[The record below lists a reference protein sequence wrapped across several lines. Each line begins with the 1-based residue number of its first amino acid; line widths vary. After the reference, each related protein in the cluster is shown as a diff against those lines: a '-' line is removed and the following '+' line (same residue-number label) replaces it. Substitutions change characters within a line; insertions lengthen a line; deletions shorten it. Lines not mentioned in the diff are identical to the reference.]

1 MSEGQQPLP
10 GSHKGNEEPGPPAGE
25 QNGVTSLSE
34 QPRVPA
40 GEPPDVASASQPP
53 RPQVGAP
60 PEHDE
65 TIVQVLASKILG
77 NWLRNRQQL
86 LVPFTLDLQK
96 LDSAEVDVL
105 MHAMVA
111 AAYASGDLVEK
122 SRERLD
128 AALERLNADAAQREA
143 FLQALNAPKALPD
156 ALANVRD
163 VSVGAMVY
171 AAALLAIDRRQ
182 LVNRHF
188 MRYLAARL
196 DLSAQLARSLE
207 QRFRPAV

>member
-1 MSEGQQPLP
+1 VS
-10 GSHKGNEEPGPPAGE
+10 AA
-25 QNGVTSLSE
+25 E
-34 QPRVPA
+34 QPH
-40 GEPPDVASASQPP
+40 
-53 RPQVGAP
+53 PQAGAP

-65 TIVQVLASKILG
+65 TLVQVLASKILG

-96 LDSAEVDVL
+96 LDPPEAEVL

-111 AAYASGDLVEK
+111 AAFAGGDLGEK

-128 AALERLNADAAQREA
+128 AALERLNADEAQREA

-171 AAALLAIDRRQ
+171 AAALLAIDRRK

-196 DLSAQLARSLE
+196 DLSPQLARSLE